1 MPVLD
6 VNAQPGKLADL
17 RLETDRLVLRRPGL
31 QDAERVTDLIGAYE
45 VSKWLT
51 HVPWPYQRDHAVAWI
66 ESTAV
71 DDPSELAF
79 VMDDGSGAIGAIGL
93 ANWRET
99 PTIGYWLGQPYW
111 GRGLMSEAVDAVLGF
126 AFESLGAAVVVSSVF
141 DHNHASLRLQQKLGF
156 RETGRDLQMS
166 LARGNEVPG
175 VTTALSRDDYD
186 TFREP
191 VVDHTLIVDDF

>member
-1 MPVLD
+1 MPALD
-6 VNAQPGKLADL
+6 VNAQSAELADV
-17 RLETDRLVLRRPGL
+17 RIETNRLVLRRPSL
-31 QDAERVTDLIGAYE
+31 ADVDRVTDLAGAYE

-51 HVPWPYQRDHAVAWI
+51 RVPWPYQRSHAVAWI
-66 ESTAV
+66 ESAAAA
-71 DDPSELAF
+71 DASELTF
-79 VMDDGSGAIGAIGL
+79 FMDDGSGAIGAVGL

-99 PTIGYWLGQPYW
+99 PSIGYWLGQPYW

-126 AFESLGAAVVVSSVF
+126 AFDRLGASEVRSSVF
-141 DHNHASLRLQQKLGF
+141 DHNHASLRLQQKFGF

-175 VTTALSRDDYD
+175 TTTVLSRDDYG

>member
-6 VNAQPGKLADL
+6 MKAYPAELADL

-31 QDAERVTDLIGAYE
+31 EDVDRVTDLVGAYE
-45 VSKWLT
+45 VSKWLA

-66 ESTAV
+66 EATMAADS
-71 DDPSELAF
+71 SELTF
-79 VMDDGSGAIGAIGL
+79 FLDDGSGAIGAVGL

-99 PTIGYWLGQPYW
+99 PVIGYWLGQPYW
-111 GRGLMSEAVDAVLGF
+111 GRGLMSEAVDAVLRF
-126 AFESLGAAVVVSSVF
+126 AFDSLGVSEVRSSVF
-141 DHNHASLRLQQKLGF
+141 DHNHASLRLQQKFGF

-175 VTTALSRDDYD
+175 TTTALSRDDYG
-186 TFREP
+186 TFCEP

>member
-99 PTIGYWLGQPYW
+99 PAIGYWLGQPYW

-126 AFESLGAAVVVSSVF
+126 AFESLGAPVVVSSVF
-141 DHNHASLRLQQKLGF
+141 DHNHASLRLQQKFGF

-175 VTTALSRDDYD
+175 VTTALSRDDYG